1 MSSNTGALN
10 TKQEQQDTKKP
21 TKRNRKYNASRST
34 STGSK
39 NTSNESPANEPRS
52 PQVTCMHINFRRG
65 KLQKH
70 INPLLI
76 IFLFS
81 NPTPSGADQE
91 KYQLQRYEIRELT
104 LLETT
109 KNKKSWL
116 ACIETPDGK
125 KLIAKAGQGV
135 GEDSAIITSIGKNSI
150 TINQLRQVNGGDWIE
165 YKFIWP
171 KSKETPDPPC
181 DWSNDKFQKIN

>member
-1 MSSNTGALN
+1 MQKSLESRPQVISHPPARKYFKKTSSQQTPSTTTYRMQQNFSSN
-10 TKQEQQDTKKP
+10 K
-21 TKRNRKYNASRST
+21 S
-34 STGSK
+34 
-39 NTSNESPANEPRS
+39 
-52 PQVTCMHINFRRG
+52 
-65 KLQKH
+65 QKH
-70 INPLLI
+70 IKALLI
-76 IFLFS
+76 ILLFFA
-81 NPTPSGADQE
+81 PLPSGADQE

-181 DWSNDKFQKIN
+181 DWSSDKFQKIN

>member
-1 MSSNTGALN
+1 MQQNFSS
-10 TKQEQQDTKKP
+10 KK
-21 TKRNRKYNASRST
+21 S
-34 STGSK
+34 
-39 NTSNESPANEPRS
+39 
-52 PQVTCMHINFRRG
+52 
-65 KLQKH
+65 QKH
-70 INPLLI
+70 IKALLI
-76 IFLFS
+76 ILLFFA
-81 NPTPSGADQE
+81 PPPSGADQE

-109 KNKKSWL
+109 KTRKSWL

-171 KSKETPDPPC
+171 KSKDPPNPPATGATTN
-181 DWSNDKFQKIN
+181 SKK

>member
-1 MSSNTGALN
+1 MQKNFSS
-10 TKQEQQDTKKP
+10 KK
-21 TKRNRKYNASRST
+21 S
-34 STGSK
+34 
-39 NTSNESPANEPRS
+39 
-52 PQVTCMHINFRRG
+52 
-65 KLQKH
+65 QKH
-70 INPLLI
+70 IKALLI
-76 IFLFS
+76 ILLFFA
-81 NPTPSGADQE
+81 PPPSGADQE

-109 KNKKSWL
+109 KTRKSWL

-171 KSKETPDPPC
+171 KSKEPPQSPC